1 MLDAPVMWAIF
12 LLVLGAMFVV
22 DMGAL
27 NRGSRE
33 VSLKRASAM
42 TVAWVCAAVAFAIFV
57 NFQYGSE
64 KTTEFVTAYVIE
76 EMMSIDNL
84 FVFLMIFSFF
94 AVPEAYQHKALFYGI
109 IGAMAFRAVFI
120 VLGAAVLERYDFVMY
135 VFGAILMFTAVRTV
149 LKKENK
155 EEKNTL
161 AVRMSRWFRSTPDY
175 DGDKLFT
182 KVTGIRVATPLFL
195 CIVVIELTDI
205 MFAFDSIPAVLAIST
220 DTFIVYTSNIF
231 AILGLRSLYFVLKG
245 TMSSLA
251 YMKFGLGAILAFVG
265 LKMILSDVY
274 HIDVVTSLLF
284 ICAVL
289 AATVAVSLAFGKKK
303 KAKGAMQ

>member
-1 MLDAPVMWAIF
+1 MLDTAVMWTIF
-12 LLVLGAMFVV
+12 LFVLGVMFII
-22 DMGAL
+22 DMGVL
-27 NRGSRE
+27 NRGSDS

-42 TVAWVCAAVAFAIFV
+42 TVAWVCVAAAFAVFV

-64 KTTEFVTAYVIE
+64 KTMEFVAAYVIE

-84 FVFLMIFSFF
+84 FVFLMIFAFF

-135 VFGAILMFTAVRTV
+135 IFGAILIFTAVRTV
-149 LKKENK
+149 FKKENK
-155 EEKNTL
+155 DEKNSM
-161 AVRMSRWFRSTPDY
+161 AVKLSRWFRSSPEY

-182 KVTGIRVATPLFL
+182 VIAGIRVATPLFL
-195 CIVVIELTDI
+195 CIIVIELTDI

-245 TMSSLA
+245 TMNSLA

-265 LKMILSDVY
+265 LKMLLSEVY

-289 AATVAVSLAFGKKK
+289 AATVAASLMIAKRKKTEE
-303 KAKGAMQ
+303 APQ